1 MNNMKTYAI
10 THISEK
16 TNGVEIKYCKAG
28 TIDEAL
34 QNFREGKVVKIEEV
48 NLYGKNIPNEM
59 IKNK

>member
-1 MNNMKTYAI
+1 MKTYAI

-48 NLYGKNIPNEM
+48 NLYGKNIINQM
-59 IKNK
+59 IK

>member
-1 MNNMKTYAI
+1 MKTYAI